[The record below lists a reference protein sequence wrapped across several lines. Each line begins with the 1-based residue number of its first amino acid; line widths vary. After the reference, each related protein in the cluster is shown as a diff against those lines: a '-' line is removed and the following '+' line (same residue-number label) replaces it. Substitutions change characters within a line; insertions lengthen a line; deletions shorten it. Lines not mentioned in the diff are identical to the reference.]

1 MNVTVF
7 GFLLFTLFASP
18 LSFAAEFKFHPS
30 PAFIVPQVELSS
42 RQKIIGTADFEK
54 VRDLAQSSTEYAS
67 SKKIAFLTIQTPQ
80 GGYVC
85 SGSFV
90 GPDLYLTNEHCVAA
104 GGGTVAPSALKV
116 YPEYLQDQNYG
127 PEYAVTD
134 IVAVDGPLDFALL
147 RVAGRPGDKYGWLKV
162 NADPAIYNRI
172 ETVSIIQHPAGRSK
186 EISRRNNEVVN
197 LAAPVIHYVAD
208 TEGGSSGSPVFGG
221 DGDLLIALH
230 HAGNY
235 QYNEALLASSIYP
248 RIQQYLPKPPARSKP
263 PKSKPP
269 KAKPPTAKP
278 PAPKPPAAKPP
289 ATKPPVSQKP
299 PRPDPPPAKAQCTAN
314 DFLTGNKDCE

>member
-1 MNVTVF
+1 
-7 GFLLFTLFASP
+7 
-18 LSFAAEFKFHPS
+18 
-30 PAFIVPQVELSS
+30 
-42 RQKIIGTADFEK
+42 
-54 VRDLAQSSTEYAS
+54 
-67 SKKIAFLTIQTPQ
+67 
-80 GGYVC
+80 
-85 SGSFV
+85 
-90 GPDLYLTNEHCVAA
+90 
-104 GGGTVAPSALKV
+104 
-116 YPEYLQDQNYG
+116 
-127 PEYAVTD
+127 
-134 IVAVDGPLDFALL
+134 
-147 RVAGRPGDKYGWLKV
+147 
-162 NADPAIYNRI
+162 
-172 ETVSIIQHPAGRSK
+172 
-186 EISRRNNEVVN
+186 VVN

-299 PRPDPPPAKAQCTAN
+299 PRPDPPPAKAKCTAN